1 MLFEFNVVGGEFGR
15 GEFGLGEKGA
25 TFGSRL
31 ERKDLQLA
39 AALSLSKGS
48 EDKDETVNEG
58 GDDNRNCGSEF
69 LLNE

>member
-1 MLFEFNVVGGEFGR
+1 MLFEFNVVG

-69 LLNE
+69 LLIE